1 MIALLAP
8 ILAFQISIHVHTGT
22 RSKADSARADSV
34 RKGLIDTLDTRARD
48 RRRRR
53 EERIERREARQAERD
68 STSGDTSDDGDDERP
83 AKRAPVTPELLASA
97 FRDASARDLLYRARI
112 ARLQQDST
120 LIAYDATAYQRIS
133 AGMGFKA
140 IGRDRLIFRN
150 ETVAR
155 VQWQKKIGAMVEVR
169 GARSVI
175 PIAPNDVEKEVNADV
190 SIPYFPGREGLW
202 VGGSQVVRS
211 RVNER
216 GLVHPLAEGSE
227 AYYRYSTGDS
237 AMMTL
242 PDRRITLREL
252 RVQARRPHWNLIVGS
267 FWFDV
272 ASAQVVRAVYRM
284 SEPMNIREVANE
296 EDPKDSDEIPRWL
309 GKMVGDIKDV
319 TIEYG
324 LYRGEHG
331 GQWWLPKLQAAE
343 GDAQVAFMRVPFKLE
358 ESFRYASVNAVDPLP
373 AFMGAALAKDT
384 ARQRSDSV
392 FRADTL
398 SKMLTH
404 ADSLDAR
411 ARRRRARATEN
422 DSVSTRTSSRYRGS
436 LRVVTLI
443 PTDTAKLA
451 HSPELPASIYDSGEE
466 IFGTRERESL
476 IRELNGLYPG
486 LAPGKASL
494 HYGLGDGLLRY
505 NRVEGL
511 SAGLAVT
518 QSFGQGLS
526 GRAGARIGIAD
537 WQPNGELSL
546 SRSDGRRVTTL
557 TAYRRLAVANDW
569 GDPLGVGSSLSAI
582 LFGREEGF
590 YYRSWGAELGRTIDR
605 DAAQLGWRVFAE
617 RQSAARVET
626 NFSVPHVIRGNRFID
641 NIDAERATEYGV
653 AGSLHH
659 SLGVDPHGLR
669 LLTDLKVEAA
679 TGSFGYGRGLADFTV
694 SHGLGRYLDGA
705 LTASAGTSSGT
716 VPTQRLFYLGGSQS
730 VRGQQPSPVGS
741 PFAGDAFWMGRA
753 ELGYSLVTARPI
765 VFYDVGWAGDR
776 NRFGTPGRPMSGVGV
791 GASFLDGLVRWD
803 LARGI
808 YPGRTWRADLY
819 LEARF

>member
-1 MIALLAP
+1 MLALLAP
-8 ILAFQISIHVHTGT
+8 ILAFQISIHVGT
-22 RSKADSARADSV
+22 RSKADSARADSA

-48 RRRRR
+48 KRRRR
-53 EERIERREARQAERD
+53 EERLERREARRAERD
-68 STSGDTSDDGDDERP
+68 SASDDNGDDDDDRP

-97 FRDASARDLLYRARI
+97 FRDQGAGDLLHRARV
-112 ARLQQDST
+112 ARMRQDST
-120 LIAYDATAYQRIS
+120 LVAYDATAYQRIS

-155 VQWQKKIGAMVEVR
+155 VQWQKSVGAIVEVR

-175 PIAPNDVEKEVNADV
+175 PIAPNDVEKEVNSEV

-202 VGGSQVVRS
+202 MGGSQVVRS

-216 GLVHPLAEGSE
+216 QFVHPLAEGSE
-227 AYYRYSTGDS
+227 AYYRYTTGDS
-237 AMMTL
+237 AIITL

-272 ASAQVVRAVYRM
+272 ASAQLVRAVYRI
-284 SEPMNIREVANE
+284 SEPMNIREVAKE
-296 EDPKDSDEIPRWL
+296 EDPKDAEDIPRWL
-309 GKMVGDIKDV
+309 GTMAADIKDI

-324 LYRGEHG
+324 LYSGEKG

-358 ESFRYASVNAVDPLP
+358 ESFRYASVNAVASLP
-373 AFMGAALAKDT
+373 GFVGAALAQDT
-384 ARQRSDSV
+384 ARRHSDSV

-404 ADSLDAR
+404 TDSLDAR
-411 ARRRRARATEN
+411 DRHRSARRAIEN
-422 DSVSTRTSSRYRGS
+422 DSVSTRVSSRYRGS

-443 PTDTAKLA
+443 PKDTAKLA
-451 HSPELPASIYDSGEE
+451 RSPELPASIYDSGDE
-466 IFGTRERESL
+466 IFGTREREAL
-476 IRELNGLYPG
+476 VRELNGLYPG

-494 HYGLGDGLLRY
+494 HYGLGEGLLRY

-511 SAGLAVT
+511 SAGVAAT

-526 GRAGARIGIAD
+526 GRAAARIGVAD
-537 WQPNGELSL
+537 WQPNAELSL

-557 TAYRRLAVANDW
+557 SAYRRLSVANDW
-569 GDPLGVGSSLSAI
+569 GDPLGIGSSLSAI

-605 DAAQLGWRVFAE
+605 DAARLGWRLFAE
-617 RQSAARVET
+617 RQGAAHVET
-626 NFSVPHVIRGNRFID
+626 NFSLMHVARGNNFID
-641 NIDAERATEYGV
+641 NIGAVRATEYGV

-669 LLTDLKVEAA
+669 LLTDVRIEAA
-679 TGSFGYGRGLADFTV
+679 EGSFGYGRGLADLTV

-705 LTASAGTSSGT
+705 LTASAGTSGGT
-716 VPTQRLFYLGGSQS
+716 VPPQRLFYLGGSQS

-765 VFYDVGWAGDR
+765 VFSDIGWAGDR
-776 NRFGTPGRPMSGVGV
+776 ARFGAPGRPMSGVGV
-791 GASFLDGLVRWD
+791 GASFLDGLIRWD

-808 YPGRTWRADLY
+808 YPGRTWRADAY